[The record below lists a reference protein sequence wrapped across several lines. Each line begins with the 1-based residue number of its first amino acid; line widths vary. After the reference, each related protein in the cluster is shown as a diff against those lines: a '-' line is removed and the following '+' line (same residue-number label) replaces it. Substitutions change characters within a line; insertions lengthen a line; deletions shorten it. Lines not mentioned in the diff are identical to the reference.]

1 MVIKMDKSDEFIKSG
16 KKLIS
21 EYEGANLKEDEE
33 QKPELLNEEVLLS
46 WRYHIDSYVFKLKQ
60 SMHNLISCNSL
71 RPWMNVEPETSP
83 NDAVDDYFECIS
95 ECDVRDKSCI
105 SHCRVLLD

>member
-21 EYEGANLKEDEE
+21 EYEAANLKEDQD

-46 WRYHIDSYVFKLKQ
+46 
-60 SMHNLISCNSL
+60 
-71 RPWMNVEPETSP
+71 
-83 NDAVDDYFECIS
+83 
-95 ECDVRDKSCI
+95 
-105 SHCRVLLD
+105 

>member
-21 EYEGANLKEDEE
+21 EYEGPNLKEDQD

-46 WRYHIDSYVFKLKQ
+46 
-60 SMHNLISCNSL
+60 
-71 RPWMNVEPETSP
+71 
-83 NDAVDDYFECIS
+83 
-95 ECDVRDKSCI
+95 
-105 SHCRVLLD
+105 

>member
-1 MVIKMDKSDEFIKSG
+1 MIIKTDKSDDFTSQG

-46 WRYHIDSYVFKLKQ
+46 
-60 SMHNLISCNSL
+60 
-71 RPWMNVEPETSP
+71 
-83 NDAVDDYFECIS
+83 
-95 ECDVRDKSCI
+95 
-105 SHCRVLLD
+105 